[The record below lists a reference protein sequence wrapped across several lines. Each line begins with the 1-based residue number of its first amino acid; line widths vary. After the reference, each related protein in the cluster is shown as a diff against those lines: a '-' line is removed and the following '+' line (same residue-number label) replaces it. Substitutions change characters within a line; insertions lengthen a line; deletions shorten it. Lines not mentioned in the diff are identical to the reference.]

1 MQKELVALEPQL
13 KKKSD
18 ETAKL
23 MEALAVDQEKADEVS
38 IHPETKST
46 VFEFLL
52 SVFLKVRRVVM
63 EDEAVARV
71 KAEETQA
78 MKDDAQR
85 DLNQALPAVE
95 KANEAIGRL
104 KKESIGEVRTFT
116 KPPHMVEVVMET
128 VCILF
133 GKKKVRRFASF
144 RILVNR

>member
-1 MQKELVALEPQL
+1 
-13 KKKSD
+13 
-18 ETAKL
+18 
-23 MEALAVDQEKADEVS
+23 
-38 IHPETKST
+38 
-46 VFEFLL
+46 
-52 SVFLKVRRVVM
+52 M

-116 KPPHMVEVVMET
+116 NPPQMVETVMQA
-128 VCILF
+128 VCIMF
-133 GKKKVRRFASF
+133 GKKKVNFPLLFVSEAFNSYQLGLA
-144 RILVNR
+144 IS

>member
-1 MQKELVALEPQL
+1 
-13 KKKSD
+13 
-18 ETAKL
+18 
-23 MEALAVDQEKADEVS
+23 
-38 IHPETKST
+38 
-46 VFEFLL
+46 
-52 SVFLKVRRVVM
+52 M

-116 KPPHMVEVVMET
+116 KPPHMVEVVMQA
-128 VCILF
+128 VCIMF
-133 GKKKVRRFASF
+133 EKKKVSDCLLVSRASLSF
-144 RILVNR
+144 SIRLGLAVSEASAR

>member
-1 MQKELVALEPQL
+1 
-13 KKKSD
+13 
-18 ETAKL
+18 
-23 MEALAVDQEKADEVS
+23 
-38 IHPETKST
+38 
-46 VFEFLL
+46 
-52 SVFLKVRRVVM
+52 M

-116 KPPHMVEVVMET
+116 KPPNMVEVVMQA

-133 GKKKVRRFASF
+133 DKKKVRPFLFVHTCIVFALYTRIGHQRNFCLVILILSIKFVTIQKIISPNRFYA
-144 RILVNR
+144 I

>member
-1 MQKELVALEPQL
+1 
-13 KKKSD
+13 
-18 ETAKL
+18 
-23 MEALAVDQEKADEVS
+23 
-38 IHPETKST
+38 
-46 VFEFLL
+46 
-52 SVFLKVRRVVM
+52 M

-104 KKESIGEVRTFT
+104 RKESIGEVRTFT
-116 KPPHMVEVVMET
+116 KPPNMVEVVMQA

-133 GKKKVRRFASF
+133 DKKKVRLLYLYIHALHLLCTSGLAIGETFAW
-144 RILVNR
+144 

>member
-1 MQKELVALEPQL
+1 
-13 KKKSD
+13 
-18 ETAKL
+18 
-23 MEALAVDQEKADEVS
+23 
-38 IHPETKST
+38 
-46 VFEFLL
+46 
-52 SVFLKVRRVVM
+52 M

-116 KPPHMVEVVMET
+116 KPPQMVEVVMQA

-133 GKKKVRRFASF
+133 DKKKVRLLCLYIHMLHLLRTSGLAIGETLA
-144 RILVNR
+144 R

>member
-1 MQKELVALEPQL
+1 
-13 KKKSD
+13 
-18 ETAKL
+18 
-23 MEALAVDQEKADEVS
+23 
-38 IHPETKST
+38 
-46 VFEFLL
+46 
-52 SVFLKVRRVVM
+52 M

-116 KPPHMVEVVMET
+116 KPPHMVEVVMQA
-128 VCILF
+128 VCIMF
-133 GKKKVRRFASF
+133 EKKKVKKQIFSLIQF
-144 RILVNR
+144 QSKKILFFILGLGIS

>member
-1 MQKELVALEPQL
+1 
-13 KKKSD
+13 
-18 ETAKL
+18 
-23 MEALAVDQEKADEVS
+23 
-38 IHPETKST
+38 
-46 VFEFLL
+46 
-52 SVFLKVRRVVM
+52 M

-116 KPPHMVEVVMET
+116 KPPHMVEVVMQA
-128 VCILF
+128 VCIMFEKKRVSNILYKEKGAHNFHLSLF
-133 GKKKVRRFASF
+133 
-144 RILVNR
+144 I

>member
-1 MQKELVALEPQL
+1 
-13 KKKSD
+13 
-18 ETAKL
+18 
-23 MEALAVDQEKADEVS
+23 
-38 IHPETKST
+38 
-46 VFEFLL
+46 
-52 SVFLKVRRVVM
+52 M

-116 KPPHMVEVVMET
+116 KPPHMVEVVMQA
-128 VCILF
+128 VCIMF
-133 GKKKVRRFASF
+133 EKKKVN
-144 RILVNR
+144 ILFLSNIIFLIFVTYVFFLLGLGIS

>member
-1 MQKELVALEPQL
+1 
-13 KKKSD
+13 
-18 ETAKL
+18 
-23 MEALAVDQEKADEVS
+23 
-38 IHPETKST
+38 
-46 VFEFLL
+46 
-52 SVFLKVRRVVM
+52 M

-116 KPPHMVEVVMET
+116 KPPHMVEVVMQA
-128 VCILF
+128 VCIMF
-133 GKKKVRRFASF
+133 EKKKVTSF
-144 RILVNR
+144 FFFLRNYTFIVGLAISETSAW